1 MRASVLGSMLGSM
14 LCAACHA
21 DVATIPAATIDPYG
35 SLQLQTR
42 SIVMSLAAP
51 YDTLQLHA
59 TPYSIAGSQMT
70 TLGAPTYAVSDTS
83 IAVSATGLVTA
94 KTQTSNSY
102 VVVTLRDSV
111 QNVTHVDTA
120 FITVTNVTAPIP
132 LASLSLHP
140 AAGDSAK
147 LAVND
152 GTLATTKS
160 LVITATG
167 TGGEDLSSSVQVRF
181 ASSDP
186 SVASVSTTQ
195 GVVKG
200 FQVGT
205 TVITATTTWYGV
217 TKSSSLTMQ
226 IGNPIFFAWSAVSST
241 TASGQ
246 HTVIYQPTNFTIGV
260 GGVVGFLTPLFGV
273 HQSVVMDVIF
283 DDSTAVQPVPAA
295 IASRLGAPTASG
307 NVYLHT
313 PVLAPDDTGF
323 TAMLLACFSAST
335 PPLAN
340 CMQSRYFPRAGSY
353 TWHSNAWGLHGT
365 ITVTQP

>member
-1 MRASVLGSMLGSM
+1 MLLGSI

-21 DVATIPAATIDPYG
+21 DVATIPAAVVDPYG
-35 SLQLQTR
+35 SLQLATR

-51 YDTLQLHA
+51 YDTLQLRA
-59 TPYSIAGSQMT
+59 TPYSIAGSQLT
-70 TLGAPTYAVSDTS
+70 TLGTPTYAVSDTS
-83 IAVSATGLVTA
+83 IMVSATGLVTA
-94 KTQTSNSY
+94 KTLTSKSY

-111 QNVTHVDTA
+111 QNITHVDTA
-120 FITVTNVTAPIP
+120 FITVTNETAPP
-132 LASLSLHP
+132 TLASLSLHP

-152 GTLATTKS
+152 NTLATTKP
-160 LVITATG
+160 LFITATG
-167 TGGEDLSSSVQVRF
+167 TGGENLSSSVPVRF

-186 SVASVSTTQ
+186 SIASVTPTG

-200 FQVGT
+200 FQVGKS
-205 TVITATTTWYGV
+205 VITATTTWYGV

-226 IGNPIFFAWSAVSST
+226 IGNPIFFSWTAVPAT

-246 HTVIYQPTNFTIGV
+246 PTVIYQPTNFTIGV
-260 GGVVGFLTPLFGV
+260 GGVVAFLTPLFGV

-283 DDSTAVQPVPAA
+283 DDSTAVQPAPDAVV
-295 IASRLGAPTASG
+295 SMLGFPTGPG

-323 TAMLLACFSAST
+323 TAMLFACYSST

-340 CMQSRYFPRAGSY
+340 CMQARSFPRAGRY
-353 TWHSNAWGLHGT
+353 AWHSKAWGLHGT